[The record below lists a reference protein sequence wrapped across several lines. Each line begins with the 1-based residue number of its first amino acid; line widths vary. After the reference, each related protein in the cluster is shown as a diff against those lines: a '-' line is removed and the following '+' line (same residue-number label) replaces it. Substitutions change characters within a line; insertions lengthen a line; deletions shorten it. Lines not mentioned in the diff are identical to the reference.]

1 MFRNRKL
8 GFITSGLVFSLVHTS
23 VALAAYDNYR
33 VTSNFQ
39 DRDAFLASIDDFDA
53 RERDLNAVLVTP
65 TGQWMVISGAEIDRS
80 SAFSSAMASSIQTK
94 LNAGRRVVAGDCSE
108 SDACVVVYDD
118 WSTTT
123 RNTVPSCVASIVGD
137 YEDEGWV
144 IRDIEITDNACL
156 ILGTGNLAT
165 YSTSLDPEL
174 QRAVYDRRASGRSI
188 DSVTVGFNQEW
199 ALVAGHNPMYSGIPD
214 RLVTRLQTQ
223 AKDTERKADTLVLGV
238 NGDYLW
244 YSGHN
249 DSTSTAS
256 QIGAIEYDL
265 GPSQT
270 TNIWTR
276 MEELGVTG
284 ASVALITNT
293 SEGPAVSTARGYGNR
308 RADADLPILART
320 PFSLAS
326 LSKYLGAVVVADQ
339 IEGDSQVSRN
349 TNLLT
354 TAALPASGALKT
366 WVSVGQD
373 GTSAFR
379 ESLPATMGGGSPVA
393 TLSSFT
399 LNTLMTH
406 TARIVSEDDG
416 SSLVRKGLWSA
427 NNSRAT
433 VDWLYGRQC
442 SSASCSTYGN
452 SVWQI
457 NTPALTYDYD
467 SANYLVAQA
476 YIEDRTGVSAHTNL
490 TNRLFTPVG
499 MPDSSS
505 RINLGTA
512 LQSEIAWKHS
522 TAGTPDADM
531 ANSAWVFGGGTFASS
546 VDYANAM
553 IVALNQGLAANG
565 TRVLEAA
572 TVNDLFLA
580 EPSGNPVRRGWGV
593 DFDRSVSSI
602 GEGTDEAFRHGGSQ
616 GGTRTAMCG
625 NPTDNEGIVV
635 LVNLGGDNAQQLIDE
650 ILAAYVKRVSWK
662 AGSDCK

>member
-1 MFRNRKL
+1 
-8 GFITSGLVFSLVHTS
+8 
-23 VALAAYDNYR
+23 
-33 VTSNFQ
+33 
-39 DRDAFLASIDDFDA
+39 
-53 RERDLNAVLVTP
+53 
-65 TGQWMVISGAEIDRS
+65 
-80 SAFSSAMASSIQTK
+80 
-94 LNAGRRVVAGDCSE
+94 
-108 SDACVVVYDD
+108 
-118 WSTTT
+118 
-123 RNTVPSCVASIVGD
+123 
-137 YEDEGWV
+137 
-144 IRDIEITDNACL
+144 
-156 ILGTGNLAT
+156 
-165 YSTSLDPEL
+165 
-174 QRAVYDRRASGRSI
+174 
-188 DSVTVGFNQEW
+188 
-199 ALVAGHNPMYSGIPD
+199 
-214 RLVTRLQTQ
+214 
-223 AKDTERKADTLVLGV
+223 
-238 NGDYLW
+238 
-244 YSGHN
+244 
-249 DSTSTAS
+249 
-256 QIGAIEYDL
+256 
-265 GPSQT
+265 
-270 TNIWTR
+270 
-276 MEELGVTG
+276 
-284 ASVALITNT
+284 
-293 SEGPAVSTARGYGNR
+293 
-308 RADADLPILART
+308 
-320 PFSLAS
+320 
-326 LSKYLGAVVVADQ
+326 
-339 IEGDSQVSRN
+339 
-349 TNLLT
+349 
-354 TAALPASGALKT
+354 
-366 WVSVGQD
+366 
-373 GTSAFR
+373 
-379 ESLPATMGGGSPVA
+379 
-393 TLSSFT
+393 
-399 LNTLMTH
+399 MTH

-662 AGSDCK
+662 AGSNCK